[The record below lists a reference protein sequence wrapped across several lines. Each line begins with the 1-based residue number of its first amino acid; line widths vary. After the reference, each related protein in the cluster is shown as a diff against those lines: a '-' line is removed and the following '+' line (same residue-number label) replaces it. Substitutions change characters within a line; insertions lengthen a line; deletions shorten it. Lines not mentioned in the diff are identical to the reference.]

1 MQAIRGPGSL
11 HYFRELTYSS
21 WDHEE
26 SIAMGLVTAGN
37 PPMLL
42 AGWEDDRTIS
52 QVVAVTDW
60 RPIVRQGHEYDVTV
74 LFTPYNITPCFQ
86 DSPKAPEDATHQEDI
101 NDDLPSVAELLALS
115 AAAETAPI
123 PIPEAPAA
131 PAPVPETNTSH
142 KRNISAATS
151 RNAREGEAN
160 ARTKEKRKARAPTRY
175 GR

>member
-1 MQAIRGPGSL
+1 
-11 HYFRELTYSS
+11 
-21 WDHEE
+21 
-26 SIAMGLVTAGN
+26 
-37 PPMLL
+37 MLL

-60 RPIVRQGHEYDVTV
+60 RPIVRQGHKYDVTV
-74 LFTPYNITPCFQ
+74 LFTPYNMTPCFQ